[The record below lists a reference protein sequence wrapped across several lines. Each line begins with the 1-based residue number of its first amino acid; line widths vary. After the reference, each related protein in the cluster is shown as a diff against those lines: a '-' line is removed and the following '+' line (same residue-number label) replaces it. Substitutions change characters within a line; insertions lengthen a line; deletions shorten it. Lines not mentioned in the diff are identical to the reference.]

1 MKKLRAIWQSMWV
14 DVDRR
19 VRMAR
24 VLGLLFVAGG
34 FVIIGFAWNGAASKV
49 RVDSQFPYLLSGGFM
64 GIGLIVV
71 GVVLLLL
78 ATIRSERQILT
89 EKFDEMNRLLSRNLG
104 RLQVSS
110 NSAQTN
116 GSPVSTEQV
125 VAGTDLYHRPDCRI
139 LTGKKGLTTISVAQ
153 AAAEGLD
160 PCRACDPPVPAA
172 ETEGEQ
178 ASREGQRSERNT
190 RPVMALGQK

>member
-19 VRMAR
+19 VRMSR
-24 VLGLLFVAGG
+24 VLGLLFVVAG

-64 GIGLIVV
+64 GVGLIVV

-78 ATIRSERQILT
+78 ATIRAERQILT
-89 EKFDEMNRLLSRNLG
+89 DKFDEMNRLLSRNLG
-104 RLQVSS
+104 RLQVSANQAES
-110 NSAQTN
+110 NGFPGSAD
-116 GSPVSTEQV
+116 QV

-139 LTGKKGLTTISVAQ
+139 LVGKKGLTTISVAQ
-153 AAAEGLD
+153 AIAEDLE
-160 PCRACDPPVPAA
+160 PCRACDPPAPEAKEEEKA
-172 ETEGEQ
+172 EAEPQTEK
-178 ASREGQRSERNT
+178 
-190 RPVMALGQK
+190 V

>member
-19 VRMAR
+19 VRMSR
-24 VLGLLFVAGG
+24 VLGLLFVAAG

-78 ATIRSERQILT
+78 ATVRAERQILT

-104 RLQVSS
+104 RLQVSAS
-110 NSAQTN
+110 SAQTN
-116 GSPVSTEQV
+116 GSPAASEQV
-125 VAGTDLYHRPDCRI
+125 MAGSDLYHRADCRI
-139 LTGKKGLTTISVAQ
+139 LVGKKGLTSISVAQ
-153 AAAEGLD
+153 AVAEGLD
-160 PCRACDPPVPAA
+160 PCRACDPPVLPAEKTEEAKGEA
-172 ETEGEQ
+172 EKVSAE
-178 ASREGQRSERNT
+178 N
-190 RPVMALGQK
+190 